1 MEIALWLETRKID
14 SMKIAL
20 WLETRKIDGALTET
34 QTVGVM
40 ETALCL
46 ENQNTGSMETALYLE
61 TKAMETA
68 VAWNPNCRRH
78 GDGALAG
85 NLKNRRRFG

>member
-1 MEIALWLETRKID
+1 
-14 SMKIAL
+14 
-20 WLETRKIDGALTET
+20 
-34 QTVGVM
+34 M